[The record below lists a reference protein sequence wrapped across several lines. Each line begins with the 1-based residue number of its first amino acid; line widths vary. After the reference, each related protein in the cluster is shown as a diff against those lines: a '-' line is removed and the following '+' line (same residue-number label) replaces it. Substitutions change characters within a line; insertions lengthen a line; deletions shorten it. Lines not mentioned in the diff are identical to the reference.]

1 MSQFEVTATITPSG
15 ATPIVAKAVIPVVN
29 TYALNRNRGLL
40 LPPVANQRNLSK
52 SGSDWTG
59 ALSIKNSEPEQLSFS
74 KREVELRPCNH
85 ESAPKYL
92 SPETINLVVAASASL
107 SVDFSIPQSQLSTDY
122 CGLAVR
128 YIGQSASG
136 TKTVAS
142 AFFDANAPTFKPV
155 TDATLGAALLKIVQ
169 QKLLPNTDEFSGE
182 DVYRLA
188 REGKLTIDTANAT
201 TYGPKDPARLDPG
214 EQCHPG
220 ETPRKSSDG
229 QPELVCTMVDN
240 GNYQDMFEV
249 SDAYLENAVRGDT
262 LLSHFCGDVGAMLSA
277 LSPSQYYTH
286 TGIMI
291 GHYEYLRHATS
302 VSDRYATETNLHLG
316 STGSWIEENVLKYG
330 WPGSISE
337 TVQDA
342 YVGNPQ
348 RSDPD
353 GLYFPEFHAF
363 ESEITRCGDEN
374 SPIVAPRVLKP
385 LPGTGDTGRAP
396 LYAAADMVESDSLP
410 QAHYRFFAYS
420 DAAQAAQSR
429 AAGSWADGTIGVMCA
444 SYIWSA
450 FKAANI
456 QLEGDSLEPG
466 DRGELLLAGDT
477 SAAPDGLYRYDPEE
491 RKAAAYAIYSRCY
504 DSAYNKLGF
513 FKKAWTNLA
522 YDNIEDVCSQ
532 IVACFAKDNC
542 GKGAGDEYLSVLGVE
557 PETVTEEGMT
567 LPTEADYAGTG
578 TTVSPDDVMNW
589 DVYPYNEQ
597 LVYRSSWIRR
607 RYIWVAAAETGDIDV
622 IVKNRDTGA
631 VVENATM
638 TLQSALKESDS
649 NGVVHFK
656 AIPYGP
662 GVIIGDKMAPD
673 GHFLRGLKEVTIGAQ
688 NDPVELLLTDD
699 YRYRKLVVTLQGLIH
714 EDEGS
719 ALYTEDEVHIN
730 AEQKVISLYPGH
742 ESDQWLFRPACCGGE
757 VTGEADFFFNEDQS
771 GGVTVTGNMRLWEGS
786 SCKDVLRTTRTID
799 SFYVAR
805 DSEFVRVN
813 QPLKWG
819 PENNWDFFNLDSIS
833 VKNGQETFPND
844 PLP

>member
-1 MSQFEVTATITPSG
+1 LEQACNPGNDDLGRALLHSPGAYPIFSTAVRQFGSDNVMARVEWHPWTWRNGVKVAGQFRGIAFLFQGPMTGAVLAPNAKLTFGRTSTPHRGSFFAKNIEVQADAQIVFIPYSGWLIEQVTLDKTEVCVNEPVKVSVKTNSAIAAQSVVYTTINGLPGTQQLLQFQGAPGIRLINVVVGAPASKVRSSQFATVTVKDCGSSVKFPRLAFAANPYHPNTADMRLTNAADLGIQTASYQWSFGDGTIAAGSTGYTSHDYSAALAPDKEVSQFEVTATITPSG

-220 ETPRKSSDG
+220 ETPRTSSDG

-291 GHYEYLRHATS
+291 GHYEYLRHVPAHCLTGTPPAVIEWS
-302 VSDRYATETNLHLG
+302 PRIKHSTHTVAVVRCWSDPEYPAKVPEHDIGLCLLTRPLH
-316 STGSWIEENVLKYG
+316 Y
-330 WPGSISE
+330 
-337 TVQDA
+337 
-342 YVGNPQ
+342 
-348 RSDPD
+348 RSD
-353 GLYFPEFHAF
+353 
-363 ESEITRCGDEN
+363 
-374 SPIVAPRVLKP
+374 
-385 LPGTGDTGRAP
+385 
-396 LYAAADMVESDSLP
+396 
-410 QAHYRFFAYS
+410 
-420 DAAQAAQSR
+420 
-429 AAGSWADGTIGVMCA
+429 
-444 SYIWSA
+444 
-450 FKAANI
+450 
-456 QLEGDSLEPG
+456 
-466 DRGELLLAGDT
+466 
-477 SAAPDGLYRYDPEE
+477 
-491 RKAAAYAIYSRCY
+491 
-504 DSAYNKLGF
+504 
-513 FKKAWTNLA
+513 
-522 YDNIEDVCSQ
+522 
-532 IVACFAKDNC
+532 
-542 GKGAGDEYLSVLGVE
+542 
-557 PETVTEEGMT
+557 
-567 LPTEADYAGTG
+567 
-578 TTVSPDDVMNW
+578 
-589 DVYPYNEQ
+589 
-597 LVYRSSWIRR
+597 
-607 RYIWVAAAETGDIDV
+607 
-622 IVKNRDTGA
+622 
-631 VVENATM
+631 
-638 TLQSALKESDS
+638 
-649 NGVVHFK
+649 
-656 AIPYGP
+656 
-662 GVIIGDKMAPD
+662 
-673 GHFLRGLKEVTIGAQ
+673 
-688 NDPVELLLTDD
+688 
-699 YRYRKLVVTLQGLIH
+699 
-714 EDEGS
+714 
-719 ALYTEDEVHIN
+719 
-730 AEQKVISLYPGH
+730 
-742 ESDQWLFRPACCGGE
+742 
-757 VTGEADFFFNEDQS
+757 
-771 GGVTVTGNMRLWEGS
+771 
-786 SCKDVLRTTRTID
+786 
-799 SFYVAR
+799 
-805 DSEFVRVN
+805 
-813 QPLKWG
+813 
-819 PENNWDFFNLDSIS
+819 
-833 VKNGQETFPND
+833 
-844 PLP
+844 